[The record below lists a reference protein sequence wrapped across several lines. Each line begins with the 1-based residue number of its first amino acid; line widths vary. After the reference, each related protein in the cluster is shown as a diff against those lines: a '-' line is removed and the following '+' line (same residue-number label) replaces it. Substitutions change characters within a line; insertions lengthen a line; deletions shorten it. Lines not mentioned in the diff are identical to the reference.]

1 MRQLRRVAAAIS
13 VCASLGLVCAGWQT
27 RAQSPTQTIPSQT
40 LLTAAGATFPAPVYQ
55 KWFTAFAEKDEN
67 IRVRYDAVGSQE
79 GIRRFSKGEVDFA
92 ATDMPLSD
100 EKLAQIGRKAF
111 HFATVL
117 GAVVPVYNVS
127 GLKEDLRFTPEIL
140 AGIYL
145 GKITKWND
153 PQIRSVNHGAPL
165 PDAEIAVFHRSDG
178 SGTTFAWTDY
188 LSKVSPQWRSAVGA
202 DVTVHWPVGNGAERN
217 EGIAQG
223 VQETPNSIGYV
234 EFIFAIQHRLSFGLV
249 RNAAG
254 RFIQAD
260 LPSLTAA
267 AAGTPAAMGSGS
279 DFRFSITNAVGKDS
293 YPIATF
299 TWFLVPQQ
307 LDGAAKK
314 TAMAELLRW
323 VLSSGQKQCS
333 ALGYAPLPADIAAK
347 ESRLVDSL
355 QR

>member
-1 MRQLRRVAAAIS
+1 M
-13 VCASLGLVCAGWQT
+13 
-27 RAQSPTQTIPSQT
+27 
-40 LLTAAGATFPAPVYQ
+40 LTAAGATFPAPVYQ
-55 KWFTAFAEKDEN
+55 KWFTSFTEKDEN
-67 IRVRYDAVGSQE
+67 IRIRYDAVGSQE
-79 GIRRFSKGEVDFA
+79 GIQKFSKGEVDFA

-127 GLKEDLRFTPEIL
+127 GLREDLRFTPEIL

-234 EFIFAIQHRLSFGLV
+234 EFIFAIQHKLSFGLV

-267 AAGTPAAMGSGS
+267 AVGTPAMGS
-279 DFRFSITNAVGKDS
+279 DFRISITNAVGKDS

-299 TWFLVPQQ
+299 TWFCFLNNWTEQPRKPRWRNCCAGSCRLGRSNVPH
-307 LDGAAKK
+307 
-314 TAMAELLRW
+314 W
-323 VLSSGQKQCS
+323 VMRR
-333 ALGYAPLPADIAAK
+333 
-347 ESRLVDSL
+347 SRLTSPLRNPDLLILCSL
-355 QR
+355 KNRSSFTDCRTKRR

>member
-1 MRQLRRVAAAIS
+1 LRQPRRLAAAIS
-13 VCASLGLVCAGWQT
+13 VCASLGFVCAGLQT
-27 RAQSPTQTIPSQT
+27 RAQSPSQTIPSQT

-55 KWFTAFAEKDEN
+55 KWFTSFAEKDEN

-223 VQETPNSIGYV
+223 VRETPNSIGYV

-267 AAGTPAAMGSGS
+267 AAGTPAAMGS

-333 ALGYAPLPADIAAK
+333 ALGYAPLPTDIAAQ